1 MKKHSIILTLV
12 LAVLVGLTGCKKE
25 EYVLDPAPS
34 KLEGI
39 NGTFSLAKV
48 MQVDQLTFDVNNSLD
63 VSSVFVGETPARITF
78 DSDAGTFSY
87 DSGSTIDFIGGSGSW
102 SFDNNDYPTK
112 IMMNNGADTYEVTLL
127 RTIRPQDNLE
137 FQLDRMCSGTLV
149 FSYQYFF
156 ERI

>member
-12 LAVLVGLTGCKKE
+12 LAVLVGLAGCKKE

-78 DSDAGTFSY
+78 DSDAGTFTY
-87 DSGSTIDFIGGSGSW
+87 DAGSTIDFIGSSGTW
-102 SFDNNDYPTK
+102 AFDNNDYPTQ
-112 IMMNNGADTYEVTLL
+112 ISMNNGVDTYDVTLL

-137 FQLDRMCSGTLV
+137 FQLDRSCSGSLV